1 MNLLEIHSQK
11 ADNGVASRHGFG
23 CGDFGLGDVSA
34 SLGLY
39 VEAPDPIR
47 TGDAILAGNLPYRL
61 ATGALMVE
69 AAYAFSFRVE
79 YGHGV
84 EPAVAILLLG
94 SQYSNRHA

>member
-11 ADNGVASRHGFG
+11 ADNGVASRHGSG
-23 CGDFGLGDVSA
+23 CGDFGLGGVSA

-47 TGDAILAGNLPYRL
+47 TGGGPLQRDCLTDL

-69 AAYAFSFRVE
+69 AA
-79 YGHGV
+79 
-84 EPAVAILLLG
+84 
-94 SQYSNRHA
+94 

>member
-1 MNLLEIHSQK
+1 
-11 ADNGVASRHGFG
+11 
-23 CGDFGLGDVSA
+23 
-34 SLGLY
+34 
-39 VEAPDPIR
+39 
-47 TGDAILAGNLPYRL
+47 
-61 ATGALMVE
+61 LMVE